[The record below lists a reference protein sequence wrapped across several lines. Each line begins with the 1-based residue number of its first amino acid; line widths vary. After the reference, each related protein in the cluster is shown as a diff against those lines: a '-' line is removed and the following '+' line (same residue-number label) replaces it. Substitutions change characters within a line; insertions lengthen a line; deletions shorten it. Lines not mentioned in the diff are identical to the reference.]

1 MYKLPDSL
9 ATDIAYFGTL
19 IDDFNQGVTE
29 PVKFKGTRVP
39 MGIYEQRKDG
49 SYMVRVRCT
58 GGFISPEQLKQ
69 VALTARRHKST
80 LLHITSRQEIQIHN
94 ISIDQ
99 VKTILPELQEVE
111 LSSKGGGG
119 NTVRNFLV
127 DINSGI
133 SNDEV
138 FDVLPYAVEL
148 TTYLIAQPDSFTLP
162 RKLKIAFS
170 TNENNADFALIN
182 DLGFVARIKDG
193 KRGFKVYLGGSV
205 ASNPTLGWE
214 LFDFAPETDLINIAV
229 AAKRFFN
236 NHGNRKNKHKARI
249 RYIFYKEGAEK
260 TRKLFFQYY
269 NEIKEKENEVFE
281 PEKLAFIYKTPSF
294 QPVVDHSVEF
304 GDWKKRYVLSQK
316 QPGLFSTV
324 VSFVNGNTDS
334 DTMLIIAEFADAFGN
349 DILRFTAR
357 QQLQLRNIPET
368 FLPNVFQL
376 LNELKLNTSLPLIIN
391 NIVSC
396 TGADTCR
403 LGICYS
409 KGASLALRKKL
420 SKSNLSL
427 DEVSSLQ
434 INISGCPNSC
444 AQQIW
449 SDIGFSGRV
458 GRKERMYA
466 AYNVYTGATKGLNPQ
481 LSKVI
486 GTVSAKDLP
495 QFTEDILADYID
507 VKEKYPTFRNYLDA
521 GGVTTIKALIEKYKD
536 IPSFEE
542 DKNYYYDWGSD
553 ELFSVANKGPAEC
566 SAGLFDMIDV
576 DLNFI
581 QQGIKELEVETE
593 AIKIKQILYEILFS
607 SSRMLLVTKG
617 AEPKTTVGSFELFIE
632 KFINEGLISDSF
644 KDLVRTAAKKPEYDF
659 TNKKDEV
666 ILLANAVIQLYG
678 SMDDSLQFKTTG
690 VLPIKEEKPVEV
702 SSEIIELLAEK
713 ANVRL
718 KDFRGVACPMNFVKT
733 KIELSS
739 LKSTD
744 LLEIWLDE
752 GQPIQNV
759 PGSVRNEGHEV
770 ISVTQVEDYWKV
782 IIRKHQ

>member
-9 ATDIAYFGTL
+9 TSDIAYFGTL
-19 IDDFNQGVTE
+19 IDDFHAGKIE

-49 SYMVRVRCT
+49 TYMVRVRCT
-58 GGFISPEQLKQ
+58 GGYVSPVQLKQ
-69 VALTARRHKST
+69 IAWTAQSHNST

-99 VKTILPELQEVE
+99 VKTILPELQQVE

-133 SNDEV
+133 STDEV
-138 FDVLPYAVEL
+138 FDVLPYAVDL
-148 TTYLIAQPDSFTLP
+148 TTWLIAEADSFTLP

-170 TNENNADFALIN
+170 ISEANADFALIN
-182 DLGFVARIKDG
+182 DLGFIAKIKDG

-214 LFDFAPETDLINIAV
+214 LFDFAQEEELINIAL
-229 AAKRFFN
+229 AAKKFFN

-260 TRKLFFQYY
+260 TRELFFQYY
-269 NEIKEKENEVFE
+269 HEIKADGNIVYT
-281 PEKLAFIYKTPSF
+281 PGKLNFAYKTPAFEAVKLYS
-294 QPVVDHSVEF
+294 DEF
-304 GDWKKRYVLSQK
+304 EAWKKRYVTTQK
-316 QPGLFSTV
+316 QAGLYSTIIP
-324 VSFVNGNTDS
+324 FVNGNTDS
-334 DTMLIIAEFADAFGN
+334 ETLLKIAEFAEAFGN
-349 DILRFTAR
+349 DVFRFTAR
-357 QQLQLRNIPET
+357 QQLQLRNIPEKYLSNVYLLLKDLNIGVE
-368 FLPNVFQL
+368 LPR
-376 LNELKLNTSLPLIIN
+376 IIN

-420 SKSNLSL
+420 TKSNLAL
-427 DEVSSLQ
+427 DEATDLQ

-449 SDIGFSGRV
+449 TDIGFSGRV
-458 GRKERMYA
+458 GRNERMYA
-466 AYNVYTGATKGLNPQ
+466 AYNVYVGATKGENAQ
-481 LSKVI
+481 LGELS

-495 QFTEDILADYID
+495 QFTEDILGAYIRVKNDYAS
-507 VKEKYPTFRNYLDA
+507 FRSYLDA
-521 GGVTTIKALIEKYKD
+521 AGKANIKELIEKYKD
-536 IPSFEE
+536 VPGFDE
-542 DKNYYYDWGSD
+542 DKNYYYDWGSE

-576 DLNFI
+576 DLNYMN
-581 QQGIKELEVETE
+581 QAIKELEIEKD
-593 AIKIKQILYEILFS
+593 AGKIKQTLQDLIFS

-617 AEPKTTVGSFELFIE
+617 AEPKTTAEAFDLFIE
-632 KFINEGLISDSF
+632 KFIKEGLVSDSF
-644 KDLVRTAAKKPEYDF
+644 KDLVKTAGAYPGTDF
-659 TNKKDEV
+659 TDRKAEV
-666 ILLANAVIQLYG
+666 IELANTVIKLYEG
-678 SMDDSLQFKTTG
+678 MDDSLQFKTLGT
-690 VLPIKEEKPVEV
+690 VTQKQEEKVTK
-702 SSEIIELLAEK
+702 AEAISVATENK
-713 ANVRL
+713 QDVRI

-739 LKSTD
+739 LKSGD
-744 LLEIWLDE
+744 LLEVWLDD

-770 ISVTQVEDYWKV
+770 VSATQVEDYWKV
-782 IIRKHQ
+782 LIKKQ